1 MSENALQIKT
11 NVAKLATKCN
21 RTWSSRILPGQ
32 GCNFRQNV
40 FYGPFLKMLRCIKRC
55 VLLSCLWR
63 QDFYGYSR
71 LWSNKDLN
79 KFVFC
84 GPCVMTLKKS
94 ITHLRRFVKERQIDH
109 WNMTIFDLVTSS
121 TRSEAYLGEQSQ
133 TSLRCFFIRLHTVS
147 FHSNQSLSW
156 KLKMLKNLGHL

>member
-21 RTWSSRILPGQ
+21 RTWSSRILPGRWNNWDVTF
-32 GCNFRQNV
+32 GKMSFM
-40 FYGPFLKMLRCIKRC
+40 GLFLKMLRCIKRC

-109 WNMTIFDLVTSS
+109 WNMTIFDLVISR
-121 TRSEAYLGEQSQ
+121 TRSEACRGERSQ
-133 TSLRCFFIRLHTVS
+133 TSLICFLFVYIE
-147 FHSNQSLSW
+147 
-156 KLKMLKNLGHL
+156 